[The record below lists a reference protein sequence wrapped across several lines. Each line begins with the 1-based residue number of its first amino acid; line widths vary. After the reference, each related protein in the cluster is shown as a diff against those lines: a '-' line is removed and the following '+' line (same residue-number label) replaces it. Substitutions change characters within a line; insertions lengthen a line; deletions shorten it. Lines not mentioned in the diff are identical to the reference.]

1 MGKKKNLRDSAEAV
15 TTITM
20 TSTVMAMEHAATLLQ
35 AVSRRGIDQL
45 ELEWRLG
52 HRGHNGFV
60 PGLPETAWHRLSAAL
75 TAAGHAWTE
84 SQSTEY
90 VDPRSG
96 AKFVVWADGRAHWKT
111 KERLVTADVDAA
123 VRMSAALETE
133 RPADRASYAPVPGVF
148 TRHKERKSFVVDRAW
163 SVDLTRVASSAD
175 IDADVC
181 GFEVEVELRDPD
193 ILFVRPVDNV
203 VQWGT
208 ALAHQMLYLAGMA
221 M

>member
-1 MGKKKNLRDSAEAV
+1 MEP
-15 TTITM
+15 T
-20 TSTVMAMEHAATLLQ
+20 EHASHLLQ
-35 AVSRRGIDQL
+35 AVSRTGIDHL

-52 HRGHNGFV
+52 HRGHTGFV

-75 TAAGHAWTE
+75 SAAGHQWTD
-84 SQSTEY
+84 SRSTEY

-96 AKFVVWADGRAHWKT
+96 AKFVVWEDGRTHWKT
-111 KERLVTADVDAA
+111 KERLVTADVDGA

-133 RPADRASYAPVPGVF
+133 RPADPSSYAPVPGVF
-148 TRHKERKSFVVDRAW
+148 TRHKERRSFMVDRSW

-181 GFEVEVELRDPD
+181 AFEVEIELRDPD
-193 ILFVRPVDNV
+193 MLFVRPVENV

-208 ALAHQMLYLAGMA
+208 ALAREMLHLAGMTL
-221 M
+221 